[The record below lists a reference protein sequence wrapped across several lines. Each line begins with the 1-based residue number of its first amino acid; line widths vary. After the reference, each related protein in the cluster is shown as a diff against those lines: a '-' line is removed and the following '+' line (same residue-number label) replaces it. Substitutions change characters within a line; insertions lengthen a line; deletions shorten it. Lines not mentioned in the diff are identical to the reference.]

1 MFTRRGQCLKS
12 PLRQIKKEIQI
23 DEVPLLE
30 LMPEHYLKIAA
41 LIFYCALD
49 CLIKKSVR
57 IRKSSMSLVR
67 VSLLCYRKARKSAFR
82 GRHVTAKHLN

>member
-1 MFTRRGQCLKS
+1 M
-12 PLRQIKKEIQI
+12 

-30 LMPEHYLKIAA
+30 RMPEHCLKIAV

-57 IRKSSMSLVR
+57 IKKSSIGFVR
-67 VSLLCYRKARKSAFR
+67 VSLLCYRKARSSAFR
-82 GRHVTAKHLN
+82 GRHVTAKLLN